1 MKRTINTTINN
12 AHKAQRVA
20 LGMIAMGAA
29 LAILSLNVAAQSDDG
44 ENSGKRKHRGPP
56 PEALEACASLSE
68 GDACA
73 FSGRR
78 GDMNGFCFA
87 PPKEEAALACA
98 PEGGPREHR
107 GRDEEMEN

>member
-1 MKRTINTTINN
+1 MNNT
-12 AHKAQRVA
+12 HKLRRFA

-29 LAILSLNVAAQSDDG
+29 LTALSLNAAAQSDEG
-44 ENSGKRKHRGPP
+44 ENSGHGKRRGPP
-56 PEALEACASLSE
+56 PEALQACADLSE

-78 GDMNGFCFA
+78 GDRTGFCFA
-87 PPKEEAALACA
+87 PPKEDAALACA

-107 GRDEEMEN
+107 ARDEEMEN